1 MNEDLTRGQ
10 KRDQQT
16 NFMLTKDEK
25 AKLEAWRI
33 RRGLSQSAACRYLIL
48 MGLAIEDERE

>member
-1 MNEDLTRGQ
+1 MSEDLTGSQ

-25 AKLEAWRI
+25 ARLDAWRN
-33 RRGLSQSAACRYLIL
+33 RRGMSQSAACRFLIL
-48 MGLAIEDERE
+48 MGLDAEEER